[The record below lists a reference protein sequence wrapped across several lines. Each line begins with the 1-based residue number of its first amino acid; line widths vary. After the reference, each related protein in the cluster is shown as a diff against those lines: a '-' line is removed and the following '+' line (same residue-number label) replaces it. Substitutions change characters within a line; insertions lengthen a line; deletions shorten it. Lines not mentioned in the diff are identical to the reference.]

1 MNHQTSNRQDR
12 KQTHAGA
19 WESNE
24 WTKQEIS
31 LDQLVQPAQD
41 KTRQDKTS
49 NESFKIEPS
58 KSV

>member
-12 KQTHAGA
+12 KQTQAGV

-41 KTRQDKTS
+41 KTRQDIFVFT
-49 NESFKIEPS
+49 
-58 KSV
+58 